1 MSLDNARLAY
11 PILVRV
17 ARELASAARDRRATI
32 WMTYD
37 DFCMQC
43 KDVGIK
49 ETPRTVM
56 AKLLKPLQAF
66 CLEHSMPDLTS
77 LVIQKPKARADFG
90 DLHRPSDGWWEAY
103 VTNGEIEAVNVP
115 FWFKK
120 YQTARDFA
128 EYPEAPFF

>member
-11 PILVRV
+11 PILVRA
-17 ARELASAARDRRATI
+17 ARELAAAARDRRATI

-37 DFCMQC
+37 DFCTRC
-43 KDVGIK
+43 KEVGIK

-56 AKLLKPLQAF
+56 AKLLKPLQAY
-66 CLEHSMPDLTS
+66 CLDNNMPDLTS

-90 DLHRPSDGWWEAY
+90 DLHKPSDGWWEAY
-103 VTNGEIEAVNVP
+103 ITRGEVTAVDVP

-120 YQTARDFA
+120 YQTARDHP
-128 EYPEAPFF
+128 EWPEAPFF